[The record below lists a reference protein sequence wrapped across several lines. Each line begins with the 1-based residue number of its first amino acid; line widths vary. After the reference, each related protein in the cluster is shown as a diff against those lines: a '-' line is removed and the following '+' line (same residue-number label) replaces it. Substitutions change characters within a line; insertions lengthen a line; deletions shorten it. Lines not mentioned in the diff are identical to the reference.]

1 MKLPEDVGTERA
13 LEALKG
19 NLDIEYAEKNSIGH
33 FFILPDDLRFGEL
46 WGLHNTG
53 QTEGTPDADIDAP
66 EAWDVF
72 TGSSDIIVAVIDT
85 GIAWN
90 HVDLQANMWVNI
102 DEIPGNEVDDDGNGY
117 IDDYHGWNF
126 AADPDNNWP
135 MDDHYPWYHGTHIAG
150 TIGASGNNHEGIA
163 GVCWN
168 VKLLAIKV
176 GGYSGPDDANV
187 ARGIEYA
194 VNNGAKISNL
204 SVGFTYYSQT
214 LFNAIQ
220 MARSAGHLVVAAA
233 GNYPQT
239 PQRDNDKTPIY
250 PASYALD
257 NIIAVLS
264 TNHWDNLSS
273 FSHYGKNSVDLGAP
287 GGTNSPGDP
296 SPDDILS
303 TKLGDLYQTLYGTSM
318 AAPHVAGVAAL
329 AFGKCPLIT
338 YGQVKTRLMNKV
350 DILPSLNN
358 KCVSNGRVNAYKV
371 IFDSAAPT
379 APTGLSVTPTGWNT
393 IRLNWLDN
401 SGNEIGFD
409 IQRRKQG
416 QADFE
421 PFHAGPANLPVW
433 DDGGAEA
440 GIPHSYR
447 IRAYNMAGTSDFT
460 NDATATIPAEP
471 PYQPMNPA
479 ATWDWTHHAVYV
491 TWDDM
496 CDNEQFFIVERKQE
510 GFQDWDEVVELGQ
523 NWDFHYDDVVNGDT
537 YYRYR
542 IKALNP
548 LGYSYSEEV
557 QVYIPSWRLPH

>member
-1 MKLPEDVGTERA
+1 MKRTYISVLGAFCLILASLIQNSSPGIQEAVEEQFAPDEILIKFKPDIALEKKREAVEYLRGRILTHTGQELSPGDWDSRVPSKRSFLLSPDTLHLKLPEDVGTERA

-287 GGTNSPGDP
+287 GGD
-296 SPDDILS
+296 
-303 TKLGDLYQTLYGTSM
+303 K
-318 AAPHVAGVAAL
+318 
-329 AFGKCPLIT
+329 
-338 YGQVKTRLMNKV
+338 
-350 DILPSLNN
+350 
-358 KCVSNGRVNAYKV
+358 
-371 IFDSAAPT
+371 
-379 APTGLSVTPTGWNT
+379 
-393 IRLNWLDN
+393 
-401 SGNEIGFD
+401 
-409 IQRRKQG
+409 
-416 QADFE
+416 
-421 PFHAGPANLPVW
+421 
-433 DDGGAEA
+433 
-440 GIPHSYR
+440 
-447 IRAYNMAGTSDFT
+447 
-460 NDATATIPAEP
+460 
-471 PYQPMNPA
+471 
-479 ATWDWTHHAVYV
+479 
-491 TWDDM
+491 
-496 CDNEQFFIVERKQE
+496 
-510 GFQDWDEVVELGQ
+510 
-523 NWDFHYDDVVNGDT
+523 
-537 YYRYR
+537 
-542 IKALNP
+542 
-548 LGYSYSEEV
+548 
-557 QVYIPSWRLPH
+557 